1 MVEIRFMRVRPD
13 RVEKLRAWMSKLNN
27 RKDEALATLEQET
40 VRTECGY
47 LVEAAEGPVLVY
59 VMEAEDLTV
68 AKAIVNQNPHA
79 IDLEH
84 RAVMRD
90 VLDGPAQCEQL
101 LNLSR

>member
-1 MVEIRFMRVRPD
+1 VLDIRFMKIRPD
-13 RVEKLRAWMSKLNN
+13 RVEKLRAWMNELNN

-40 VRTECGY
+40 VWSECGY
-47 LVEAAEGPVLVY
+47 LIEAAEGPVLVY

-68 AKAIVNQNPHA
+68 AKAIVNENPHP

-90 VLDGPAQCEQL
+90 VLDGPAQFEQV